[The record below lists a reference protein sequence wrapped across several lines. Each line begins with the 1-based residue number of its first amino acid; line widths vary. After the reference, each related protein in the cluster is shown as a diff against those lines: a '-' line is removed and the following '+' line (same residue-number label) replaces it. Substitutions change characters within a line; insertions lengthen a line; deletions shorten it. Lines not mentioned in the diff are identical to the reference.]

1 MPSGTPTTDPI
12 LKMTDEEVF
21 THKDWPDDFD
31 DQMRID
37 IMLDMKKFVAEQLKK
52 EDPTYD
58 YETAARAYYEMKGDL
73 IVDENETSNEQEH

>member
-1 MPSGTPTTDPI
+1 
-12 LKMTDEEVF
+12 MTDEEVF

-73 IVDENETSNEQEH
+73 IVDENETSNEQGH